1 MSVDGSSKDRVLAV
15 ASNRQDRQTS
25 QTKAAPQLRNLEM
38 SLMPA
43 RLRDTRNMG
52 NATIIGE
59 LCLAATVAGAPFRR
73 RSPLAGFTSR

>member
-1 MSVDGSSKDRVLAV
+1 
-15 ASNRQDRQTS
+15 
-25 QTKAAPQLRNLEM
+25 M